1 MNTNDT
7 LETAN
12 NYSDNS
18 EASASVDDFIRE
30 LEHLEQDLHITS
42 ELEIEVSES
51 EIDDSNLPDFIVQ
64 DLKLPEVKPKETHR
78 PQPATEPQVTLKN
91 EIVKLEDTIIKFKTE
106 RLEILE
112 RSRRQ
117 TEDFQN
123 FRKRT
128 ERERNDRLSAQ
139 MENLAKQ
146 MLPVLDNLNRA
157 IDFAEA
163 MSPEKRS
170 EIAPFFDGI
179 MLVNQQVHDVMME
192 MGVQPILAVGEEFD
206 PHLHEAVAIDD
217 SKTFA
222 PNTISAEML
231 RGYRMGTRVIRHSMV
246 KVTPPNFGGST
257 KSSEDNEI
265 VNDESSSN

>member
-12 NYSDNS
+12 NYPDNS

-64 DLKLPEVKPKETHR
+64 DLKPPEVKPKETQR
-78 PQPATEPQVTLKN
+78 PQPAAEQPGTLKN
-91 EIVKLEDTIIKFKTE
+91 EIVKLEDTITKFKTE

-117 TEDFQN
+117 AEDFQN
-123 FRKRT
+123 FRNRT

-157 IDFAEA
+157 IDFADA
-163 MSPEKRS
+163 MSPEKRN

-192 MGVQPILAVGEEFD
+192 MGVQPILSIGEEFD
-206 PHLHEAVAIDD
+206 PHLHEAVAIEDRN
-217 SKTFA
+217 TFP
-222 PNTISAEML
+222 PNTISQEML

-246 KVTPPNFGGST
+246 KVTPPNYGST
-257 KSSEDNEI
+257 GEI
-265 VNDESSSN
+265 SNDVEMLSDDSSSK